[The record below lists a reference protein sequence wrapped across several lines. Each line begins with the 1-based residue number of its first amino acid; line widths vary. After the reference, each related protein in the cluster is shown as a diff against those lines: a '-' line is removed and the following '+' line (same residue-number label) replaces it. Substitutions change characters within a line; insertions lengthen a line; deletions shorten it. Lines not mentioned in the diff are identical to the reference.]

1 MAISTVVEKN
11 SALSSID
18 IGYEYSLVETAGFLS
33 AVLYYYYKL
42 SFIYTEAIKT
52 SSSVSNRMPPPFFFA
67 AGGTDEIP
75 VPSSG

>member
-42 SFIYTEAIKT
+42 SFLQTGC
-52 SSSVSNRMPPPFFFA
+52 RRHFFFA

-75 VPSSG
+75 VPSPG